1 MNNSLFKKAQ
11 DTLSSLRLKNKIIRE
26 ERKKEIY
33 SKISRIEEIDKEI
46 SNLALELTKSMLIK
60 KNNDEALEQFKKGSA
75 KLNMEKYELLVANE
89 YDPDYLDEVPSTLT
103 ITLTVTMNF
112 LHEKIWKW
120 FLTTARTMQKP
131 LERIVKIFLCTVVQ
145 VLGKQCFQVVLP
157 KRL

>member
-75 KLNMEKYELLVANE
+75 KLNMEKYELLVANAM
-89 YDPDYLDEVPSTLT
+89 SQ
-103 ITLTVTMNF
+103 F
-112 LHEKIWKW
+112 
-120 FLTTARTMQKP
+120 FA
-131 LERIVKIFLCTVVQ
+131 
-145 VLGKQCFQVVLP
+145 
-157 KRL
+157 